1 MKPQHI
7 RTLGLIVGLVAVLG
21 MASIAASEPLSAP
34 QISRQIEHR
43 LSKEGALENVRVSVQ
58 ESVVRLSG
66 TVPSLWAKQEAI
78 KTARELGDGHSVV
91 SDALEIEHG
100 EGDLAI
106 AEQIGKQIRR
116 VSIRGPR
123 AGVDIERAIYG
134 HTGNSFYGIF
144 DYVDGRIDDGV
155 VRLTGYVT
163 HEYKAGKI
171 GPGSVSEIRTYG
183 DSRWPRKLCASGIVV
198 REDATSA

>member
-1 MKPQHI
+1 MKSRHM
-7 RTLGLIVGLVAVLG
+7 RTLGSIVGLVAVLG
-21 MASIAASEPLSAP
+21 AATIAASEPLSAP

-106 AEQIGKQIRR
+106 AEQSRR
-116 VSIRGPR
+116 PGDRRARRAVLQTPLYHSSRGAS
-123 AGVDIERAIYG
+123 AGRSLTTRMA
-134 HTGNSFYGIF
+134 SFEPKT
-144 DYVDGRIDDGV
+144 R
-155 VRLTGYVT
+155 
-163 HEYKAGKI
+163 
-171 GPGSVSEIRTYG
+171 
-183 DSRWPRKLCASGIVV
+183 
-198 REDATSA
+198 